1 METNYQQINLENE
14 NCDSCGGENHGLETQ
29 MEAIR
34 RENEG
39 IMNVAFSL
47 AAICSAIIAGS
58 AVSAATLL

>member
-1 METNYQQINLENE
+1 METNYQQINLE
-14 NCDSCGGENHGLETQ
+14 DDACGGCDGKNHDLEAQ

-34 RENEG
+34 RENQG